1 MKNETLLNCIEVLEK
16 VRNAHYSQLDTS
28 VLAELDSVIEEL
40 KKLQNSKQ
48 DKIELSVISPKV
60 LQVISH
66 VVGIVCNITNLIK

>member
-1 MKNETLLNCIEVLEK
+1 MKNETLLNCIETLEK

-28 VLAELDSVIEEL
+28 VLAELENVIEEL

-48 DKIELSVISPKV
+48 NKIELSVISPKV

-66 VVGIVCNITNLIK
+66 VVGIVCSITNLIK